1 MKCNVVV
8 EWEHNAVVVEETDVS
23 ALVVEVVQF
32 VVGGY
37 IAVDV
42 VERFPVPEYIALVVE
57 DGLPEE

>member
-8 EWEHNAVVVEETDVS
+8 ECEHNAVVVEETDVS

-37 IAVDV
+37 IVDV
-42 VERFPVPEYIALVVE
+42 VERFPVREYIALVAE
-57 DGLPEE
+57 DRLPEE

>member
-42 VERFPVPEYIALVVE
+42 VERFPVPEYIALVV
-57 DGLPEE
+57 